1 MNYLT
6 AILAI
11 CFLIGCKP
19 DASQEQFYHATTG
32 KNNAILALNIDKNQ
46 FYGTYKVQ
54 YADDIIDSGDVRGIV
69 IGDTLRGRFNYISY
83 GGSQAVKPFLLLK
96 SGDTLKQ
103 GSGFVY
109 TYMKIP
115 YYLPKSVVFKA
126 SDFQFLPIKTA
137 TYKALDAKM
146 K

>member
-1 MNYLT
+1 MF
-6 AILAI
+6 
-11 CFLIGCKP
+11 CFLVSCESEGKK
-19 DASQEQFYHATTG
+19 QLFYQATTG
-32 KNNAILALNIDKNQ
+32 KNNAILALNIDKDQ

-54 YADDIIDSGDVRGIV
+54 YADDIIDSGQVRGV
-69 IGDTLRGRFNYISY
+69 VLGDTLRGRFNYISY

-96 SGDTLKQ
+96 NGDTLKQ

-115 YYLPKSVVFKA
+115 YYLPKSIVFKA
-126 SDFQFLPIKTA
+126 SDFQFLPIKA
-137 TYKALDAKM
+137 EMYEELDAKM